1 VSARFAAAPLHVSPS
16 PRRIARLRAVIALV
30 WAAAFAIAVGDDS
43 GADLP
48 VGLAALVTAYPVV
61 DVVASLSEATLG
73 GPRSRVLQVSA
84 AISTLAVAGLAGA
97 AFGSDASAVLAVF
110 GTWAFVSGAIQ
121 LANAIHRRRSGT
133 REVPMIISGALSA
146 IAGVS
151 FIASSG
157 AGEPRLTPIAGYA
170 AFGALLFLL
179 WAYRTR
185 TSA

>member
-1 VSARFAAAPLHVSPS
+1 MSARFAAAPLDASPS
-16 PRRIARLRAVIALV
+16 PRRIARVRAVIALV

-48 VGLAALVTAYPVV
+48 VALAALVTAYPVI
-61 DVVASLSEATLG
+61 DVVASLSEAALD

-84 AISTLAVAGLAGA
+84 AISTLAVAGLAAA

-121 LANAIHRRRSGT
+121 LVNAIHRRRNGA

-146 IAGVS
+146 IAGVF

-157 AGEPRLTPIAGYA
+157 ADEPSLTPIAGYA

-179 WAYRTR
+179 WAHRAR